1 MTEYYED
8 FDTAMTILE
17 ESDAKIDQ
25 ANKAVKIAERD
36 LLLRWLVIYFYYYI
50 MIFVIQ
56 IYSL

>member
-25 ANKAVKIAERD
+25 ANKAVKNFERD
-36 LLLRWLVIYFYYYI
+36 LLLRWL
-50 MIFVIQ
+50 MIWFI
-56 IYSL
+56 IILWFL

>member
-1 MTEYYED
+1 MTEYHED

-36 LLLRWLVIYFYYYI
+36 LLLR
-50 MIFVIQ
+50 
-56 IYSL
+56 